1 MKRVKR
7 RTFAGVIC
15 EQEVY
20 SVTGGTETKT
30 ARPPRP
36 RFKSAEERQRH
47 KDMMSLR
54 KFTNYVNEN
63 FGPSSCYLTLTFDM
77 ENECHDAEECHMMMQ
92 RYIRRLK
99 YKYRDAVIAAVYGQG
114 KTTQRFHIHMITE
127 GIPEEHLQKQW
138 SYGEVKECRHLR
150 EHNFYDGVDHGRD
163 YTALATYLFL
173 HWRPEYG
180 GHRWYLSR
188 NARKPEQEAP
198 TEVKREYSEKHPPVT
213 PKGYMLVETR
223 STPYGYYYYKY
234 VRIPEREHRKKE

>member
-20 SVTGGTETKT
+20 SVADGADLRT

-36 RFKSAEERQRH
+36 RFKSEAERQRH
-47 KDMMSLR
+47 KDMMSQR
-54 KFTNYVNEN
+54 KFVNYVNEN
-63 FGPSSCYLTLTFDM
+63 FGTSSYYVTLTFNM
-77 ENECHDAEECHMMMQ
+77 ENECHDAEECRMMMQ

-99 YKYRDAVIAAVYGQG
+99 YKYQDAVIAAVYGQG
-114 KTTQRFHIHMITE
+114 KTTNRFHIHMITE
-127 GIPEEHLQKQW
+127 GIPEEYLQKQW
-138 SYGEVKECRHLR
+138 IYGEVKECRHLR
-150 EHNFYDGVDHGRD
+150 EHNFYNGVDHGRD

-173 HWRPEYG
+173 HWQPEYG

-188 NARKPEQEAP
+188 NARKPETETP
-198 TEVKREYSEKHPPVT
+198 TEVKREYSENSPPVT

-223 STPYGYYYYKY
+223 STPYGYFYYKY
-234 VRIPEREHRKKE
+234 VRVPAQNKKE